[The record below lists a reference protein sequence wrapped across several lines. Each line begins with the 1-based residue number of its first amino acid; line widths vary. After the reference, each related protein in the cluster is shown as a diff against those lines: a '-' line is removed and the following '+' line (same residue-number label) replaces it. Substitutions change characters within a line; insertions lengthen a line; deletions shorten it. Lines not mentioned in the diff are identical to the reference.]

1 MFEGDMEFGTGG
13 VQARVPDEQ
22 NALDPAKPHETR
34 LSPSYKTLFPHAQK
48 TTASYSVGVK
58 TLNQ

>member
-1 MFEGDMEFGTGG
+1 MEFGTGG